1 MKAPVLKIS
10 QAMIAILAQY
20 KDPQG
25 SVLVLKSPDAKN
37 GHVMEVVFKLET
49 LVQSFTTFAA
59 TVIPHPSSGN
69 DQIMLVTP
77 LHDKI
82 YVPKLWVLNPSASG
96 LQEDMIIES
105 GRSVNSN
112 NKEGMDKKG
121 PMPLPKSDPP
131 GKKIVENPN
140 VTLSISNL
148 YRETSAASTFL
159 KIT

>member
-1 MKAPVLKIS
+1 
-10 QAMIAILAQY
+10 
-20 KDPQG
+20 
-25 SVLVLKSPDAKN
+25 
-37 GHVMEVVFKLET
+37 
-49 LVQSFTTFAA
+49 
-59 TVIPHPSSGN
+59 
-69 DQIMLVTP
+69 MLVTP

-140 VTLSISNL
+140 VP
-148 YRETSAASTFL
+148 
-159 KIT
+159 